1 MEKII
6 ENIKNTYLFETWER
20 RKIEKKDMYFPAM
33 LKLSDREGFVI
44 ERSVAPVKIMGSY
57 ETTWRDAG
65 NGNSRFRV
73 EVIPFGSM
81 EEADEYIISKLC
93 YVSIMLPRVD
103 RGDDGERIIFGIPDI
118 ILIGR
123 ERNVYWCMQ
132 NLCAEKADLAR
143 FQNGLFRAI
152 TGRKE

>member
-93 YVSIMLPRVD
+93 YVSVMLPRID
-103 RGDDGERIIFGIPDI
+103 KGDNEDRIIFGISDS
-118 ILIGR
+118 ILVGR
-123 ERNVYWCMQ
+123 ERNVYWCIQ
-132 NLCAEKADLAR
+132 NLCAEGTNLAK
-143 FQNGLFRAI
+143 FQSELLRAI
-152 TGRKE
+152 TGQKG

>member
-57 ETTWRDAG
+57 ETTWKDAG

-93 YVSIMLPRVD
+93 HVSIMLPRVD
-103 RGDDGERIIFGIPDI
+103 RGDDEERIIFGIPDS

>member
-57 ETTWRDAG
+57 ETTWKDIR

-93 YVSIMLPRVD
+93 YVSVMLPRVD
-103 RGDDGERIIFGIPDI
+103 KKENGDRIIFGIPDS

-132 NLCAEKADLAR
+132 NLCAERVDLAR
-143 FQNGLFRAI
+143 FQSGLLQAI
-152 TGRKE
+152 TGQKG

>member
-44 ERSVAPVKIMGSY
+44 EKSVAPVKIMGSY

-65 NGNSRFRV
+65 NRNSRFRV

-93 YVSIMLPRVD
+93 CVSIMLPRVD
-103 RGDDGERIIFGIPDI
+103 RGDDGERIIFGIPDS

-152 TGRKE
+152 TGQKE

>member
-1 MEKII
+1 M
-6 ENIKNTYLFETWER
+6 R
-20 RKIEKKDMYFPAM
+20 
-33 LKLSDREGFVI
+33 
-44 ERSVAPVKIMGSY
+44 IMGSY
-57 ETTWRDAG
+57 ETTWKDIR

-93 YVSIMLPRVD
+93 YVSVMLPRVD
-103 RGDDGERIIFGIPDI
+103 KKENGDRIIFGIPDS

-132 NLCAEKADLAR
+132 NLCAERVDLAR
-143 FQNGLFRAI
+143 FQSGLLQAI
-152 TGRKE
+152 TGQKG

>member
-44 ERSVAPVKIMGSY
+44 EKSVAPVKIMGSY

-93 YVSIMLPRVD
+93 CVSIMLPRVD
-103 RGDDGERIIFGIPDI
+103 RGDDGERIIFGIPDS

-152 TGRKE
+152 TGQKE

>member
-93 YVSIMLPRVD
+93 YVSVMLPRID
-103 RGDDGERIIFGIPDI
+103 KGDNEDRIIFGISDS
-118 ILIGR
+118 ILVGR
-123 ERNVYWCMQ
+123 ERNVYWCI
-132 NLCAEKADLAR
+132 D
-143 FQNGLFRAI
+143 
-152 TGRKE
+152 RKSVV

>member
-93 YVSIMLPRVD
+93 CVSIMLPRVD
-103 RGDDGERIIFGIPDI
+103 RGDDGERIIFGIPDS

-152 TGRKE
+152 TGQKE

>member
-1 MEKII
+1 VEKIV
-6 ENIKNTYLFETWER
+6 ENMKKTYLFETWER
-20 RKIEKKDMYFPAM
+20 RKIEKTDMYFPAM
-33 LKLSDREGFVI
+33 LKFSDKEGFVI
-44 ERSVAPVKIMGSY
+44 EKSVAPVRIMGSY
-57 ETTWRDAG
+57 ETTWKDIR

-93 YVSIMLPRVD
+93 YVSVMLPRVD
-103 RGDDGERIIFGIPDI
+103 KKENGDRIIFGIPDS

-132 NLCAEKADLAR
+132 NLCAERVDLAR
-143 FQNGLFRAI
+143 FQSGLLQAI
-152 TGRKE
+152 TGQKG

>member
-93 YVSIMLPRVD
+93 CVSIMLPRVD
-103 RGDDGERIIFGIPDI
+103 RGDDGERIIFGIPDS

-143 FQNGLFRAI
+143 FQSGLFRAI
-152 TGRKE
+152 TGQKG

>member
-20 RKIEKKDMYFPAM
+20 RKIEKKDMFFPAM

-93 YVSIMLPRVD
+93 CVSIMLPRVD
-103 RGDDGERIIFGIPDI
+103 RGDDGERIIFGIPDS

>member
-93 YVSIMLPRVD
+93 CVSIMLPRVD
-103 RGDDGERIIFGIPDI
+103 RGDDGERIIFGIPDS

-152 TGRKE
+152 TGLKE

>member
-93 YVSIMLPRVD
+93 YVSVMLPRED
-103 RGDDGERIIFGIPDI
+103 KKENGDRIIFGIPDS

-132 NLCAEKADLAR
+132 NLCAERVDLAR
-143 FQNGLFRAI
+143 FQSGLLQAI
-152 TGRKE
+152 TGQKG

>member
-1 MEKII
+1 VEKIVG
-6 ENIKNTYLFETWER
+6 NMKKTYLFETWDR
-20 RKIEKKDMYFPAM
+20 RKIEKKDMYFPTI
-33 LKLSDREGFVI
+33 LKVSDKEGFVI
-44 ERSVAPVKIMGSY
+44 EKSVAPVRIMGSY
-57 ETTWRDAG
+57 ETIWKDVR
-65 NGNSRFRV
+65 NGSSRFKV

-103 RGDDGERIIFGIPDI
+103 KKDNRDRIIFGFPDR

-132 NLCAEKADLAR
+132 NLCTESINLTK
-143 FQNGLFRAI
+143 FQRELLKAI
-152 TGRKE
+152 TSQKK

>member
-93 YVSIMLPRVD
+93 YVSVMLPRID
-103 RGDDGERIIFGIPDI
+103 KGDNDTPPPPSPP
-118 ILIGR
+118 
-123 ERNVYWCMQ
+123 
-132 NLCAEKADLAR
+132 
-143 FQNGLFRAI
+143 
-152 TGRKE
+152 

>member
-44 ERSVAPVKIMGSY
+44 EKSVAPVKIMGSY
-57 ETTWRDAG
+57 ETTWRDVG

-93 YVSIMLPRVD
+93 CVSIMLPRVD
-103 RGDDGERIIFGIPDI
+103 RRDDGERIIFGIPDS

-152 TGRKE
+152 TGQKE

>member
-1 MEKII
+1 VEKIV
-6 ENIKNTYLFETWER
+6 ENMKKTYIFETWER
-20 RKIEKKDMYFPAM
+20 RKIEKTDMYFPAM
-33 LKLSDREGFVI
+33 LKFSDKEGFVI
-44 ERSVAPVKIMGSY
+44 EKSVAPVRIRGSY

-93 YVSIMLPRVD
+93 YVSVMLPRID
-103 RGDDGERIIFGIPDI
+103 KGDNEDRIIFGISDS
-118 ILIGR
+118 ILVGR
-123 ERNVYWCMQ
+123 ERNVYWCIQ

-143 FQNGLFRAI
+143 FQSGLFRAI
-152 TGRKE
+152 TGQKG

>member
-57 ETTWRDAG
+57 ETTWKEAG

-93 YVSIMLPRVD
+93 CVSIMLPRVD
-103 RGDDGERIIFGIPDI
+103 RGDDGERIIFGIPDS

-152 TGRKE
+152 TGQ

>member
-93 YVSIMLPRVD
+93 CVSIMLPRVD
-103 RGDDGERIIFGIPDI
+103 RGDDGERIIFGIPDS

>member
-44 ERSVAPVKIMGSY
+44 EKSVAPVKIMGSY

-93 YVSIMLPRVD
+93 CVSIMLPRVD
-103 RGDDGERIIFGIPDI
+103 RGDDGERIIFGIPDS

-152 TGRKE
+152 TGQKD

>member
-33 LKLSDREGFVI
+33 LKLPNREGFVI

-57 ETTWRDAG
+57 ETTWKDAG

-81 EEADEYIISKLC
+81 EEADVAKN
-93 YVSIMLPRVD
+93 RQ
-103 RGDDGERIIFGIPDI
+103 
-118 ILIGR
+118 GR
-123 ERNVYWCMQ
+123 
-132 NLCAEKADLAR
+132 
-143 FQNGLFRAI
+143 
-152 TGRKE
+152 

>member
-33 LKLSDREGFVI
+33 LKLPNREGFVI

-57 ETTWRDAG
+57 ETTWKDVR
-65 NGNSRFRV
+65 NGSSKFKV
-73 EVIPFGSM
+73 EVIPFGGM

-93 YVSIMLPRVD
+93 YVSVMLPRID
-103 RGDDGERIIFGIPDI
+103 KGDNGDRIIFGLPDS

-143 FQNGLFRAI
+143 FQSGLFRAI
-152 TGRKE
+152 TGQKG

>member
-93 YVSIMLPRVD
+93 CVSIKLPRVD
-103 RGDDGERIIFGIPDI
+103 RGDDGERIIFGIPDS

>member
-1 MEKII
+1 MEKIV
-6 ENIKNTYLFETWER
+6 ENIKKTYLFETWER
-20 RKIEKKDMYFPAM
+20 RKIEKTDMYFPAM
-33 LKLSDREGFVI
+33 MKFSAQEGFVI
-44 ERSVAPVKIMGSY
+44 EKSVAPVRIMGSY
-57 ETTWRDAG
+57 ETTWKDIR

-103 RGDDGERIIFGIPDI
+103 KKENGDRVIFGIPDS

-132 NLCAEKADLAR
+132 NLCAERVNLAR
-143 FQNGLFRAI
+143 FQSGLLQVI
-152 TGRKE
+152 TGQKG

>member
-93 YVSIMLPRVD
+93 CVSIMLPRVA
-103 RGDDGERIIFGIPDI
+103 RGDDGERIIFGIPDS

>member
-44 ERSVAPVKIMGSY
+44 ERSVRSEERRVGK

-93 YVSIMLPRVD
+93 YVSVMLPRID
-103 RGDDGERIIFGIPDI
+103 KGDNEDRIIFGISDS
-118 ILIGR
+118 ILVGR
-123 ERNVYWCMQ
+123 ERNVYWCIQ

-143 FQNGLFRAI
+143 FQSGLFRAI
-152 TGRKE
+152 TGQKG

>member
-93 YVSIMLPRVD
+93 YVSVMLPRVD
-103 RGDDGERIIFGIPDI
+103 KKENGDRIIFGIPDS

-132 NLCAEKADLAR
+132 NLCAERVDLAR
-143 FQNGLFRAI
+143 FQSGLLQAI
-152 TGRKE
+152 TGQKG

>member
-57 ETTWRDAG
+57 ETTWKDIR

-93 YVSIMLPRVD
+93 YVSVMLPRID
-103 RGDDGERIIFGIPDI
+103 KGDNEDRIIFGIPDS

-132 NLCAEKADLAR
+132 NLCAERVDLAR
-143 FQNGLFRAI
+143 FQSGLLQAI
-152 TGRKE
+152 TGQKG

>member
-93 YVSIMLPRVD
+93 YVSVMLPRID
-103 RGDDGERIIFGIPDI
+103 KGDNEDRIIFGISDS
-118 ILIGR
+118 ILVGR
-123 ERNVYWCMQ
+123 ERIANDINIFYLLSKYSLV
-132 NLCAEKADLAR
+132 K
-143 FQNGLFRAI
+143 
-152 TGRKE
+152 

>member
-93 YVSIMLPRVD
+93 CVSIMLPRVD
-103 RGDDGERIIFGIPDI
+103 RGDDGERIIFGIPDS

-152 TGRKE
+152 TGQKD

>member
-44 ERSVAPVKIMGSY
+44 EKSVASVKIMGSY

-93 YVSIMLPRVD
+93 CVSIMLPRVD
-103 RGDDGERIIFGIPDI
+103 RGDDGERIIFGIPDS

-152 TGRKE
+152 TGQKE

>member
-20 RKIEKKDMYFPAM
+20 RKIEKTDMYSPAM
-33 LKLSDREGFVI
+33 LKFSDKEGFVI
-44 ERSVAPVKIMGSY
+44 EKSVAPVRIMGSY

-93 YVSIMLPRVD
+93 YVSVMLPRID
-103 RGDDGERIIFGIPDI
+103 KGDNEDRIIFGISDS
-118 ILIGR
+118 ILVGR
-123 ERNVYWCMQ
+123 ERNVYWCIQ

-143 FQNGLFRAI
+143 FQSGLFRAI
-152 TGRKE
+152 TGQKG

>member
-44 ERSVAPVKIMGSY
+44 EKSVAPVKIMGSY
-57 ETTWRDAG
+57 ETTWRDAR

-93 YVSIMLPRVD
+93 CVSIMLPRVD
-103 RGDDGERIIFGIPDI
+103 RGDDGERIIFGIPDS

-152 TGRKE
+152 TGQKE

>member
-93 YVSIMLPRVD
+93 YVSVMLPRID
-103 RGDDGERIIFGIPDI
+103 KGDNGDRIIFGLPDS